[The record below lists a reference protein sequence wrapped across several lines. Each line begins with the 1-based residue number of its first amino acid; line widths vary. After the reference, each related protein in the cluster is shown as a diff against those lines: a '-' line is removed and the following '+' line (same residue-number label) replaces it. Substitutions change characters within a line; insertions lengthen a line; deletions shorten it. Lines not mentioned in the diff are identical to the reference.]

1 MSRTGCKYC
10 YSLVC
15 CRCNRKHRAAASSS
29 SAAPPPPTY
38 SGMSLAALP
47 NSNQGNAAT
56 GNGNNSTT
64 ATGQAT
70 AAADAGS
77 NGASLSAD
85 QYVAAEQA
93 VSTSHHQLM
102 TNNMSENIHPTPID
116 FNVWLI
122 CYEILLLPIIL
133 GFFSFYQF
141 IFTKNESIC
150 RARITTK
157 LLSVICE
164 NVELP
169 CMLFILYYIHN
180 IIIPT
185 YILIDQYYS
194 TN

>member
-29 SAAPPPPTY
+29 SSAAPPPPTY

-47 NSNQGNAAT
+47 NSNQGNTAT
-56 GNGNNSTT
+56 GNGNNSAT

-122 CYEILLLPIIL
+122 CYEILLLPIIFGIFL
-133 GFFSFYQF
+133 FGGCYQDF
-141 IFTKNESIC
+141 GGLQ
-150 RARITTK
+150 
-157 LLSVICE
+157 LL
-164 NVELP
+164 L
-169 CMLFILYYIHN
+169 L
-180 IIIPT
+180 
-185 YILIDQYYS
+185 
-194 TN
+194 